1 VTDST
6 GLRILRVAQPL
17 YPAVTGGGAYHVHAM
32 SRDQAAM
39 GHDVTV
45 LTIRSDPDRPH
56 LERRDGYTVVRF
68 DPTVR
73 PLGNAV
79 SPGLAQYL
87 RAELDCFDVVH
98 AHSHLYF
105 STNLA
110 ALGRA
115 LAGVPGVADRP
126 LAITNHGLYS
136 QAAPEWVLDV
146 YLRTLGRATL
156 NRADLVFCY
165 TAADERRLREVGVS
179 SPVAVVPN
187 GIDTSRFTP
196 EGPESDLLA
205 AGDPAVLFVGRLV
218 EGKRARDAVAAVE
231 RLRETHPDAHLYLC
245 GDGPRRA
252 RLAAQAGD
260 GVTLLGERPYG
271 EMPDIYRAADALVLP
286 SRAEGTPRTVLEALA
301 CDTPVVCSDLPHL
314 RDAFGDAVRYVTVGD
329 IADIRA
335 SLAAFCEAS
344 DGTTP
349 PTGDTAGSVN
359 WTPAPGPSQSPVTDW
374 SETVRLTTERLSRL
388 AENG

>member
-1 VTDST
+1 VTGPT

-45 LTIRSDPDRPH
+45 LTVRTDPDQPH
-56 LERRDGYTVVRF
+56 LSRREGYTVVRF
-68 DPTVR
+68 DAHAR
-73 PLGNAV
+73 PLGNAL
-79 SPGLAQYL
+79 SPGLARYL
-87 RAELDCFDVVH
+87 RAELDRFDVVH

-110 ALGRA
+110 ALWRA
-115 LAGVPGVADRP
+115 LARVPGVAGRP
-126 LAITNHGLYS
+126 LAVTNHGLYS
-136 QAAPEWVLDV
+136 QAAPEWLLEV

-156 NRADLVFCY
+156 NRADLLLCY

-187 GIDTSRFTP
+187 GVDTSRFTP
-196 EGPESDLLA
+196 EGPRSDLLDR
-205 AGDPAVLFVGRLV
+205 GDPAVLFVGRLV
-218 EGKRARDAVAAVE
+218 EGKRARDAIAAVE
-231 RLRETHPDAHLYLC
+231 RLRETHPDAQLYLC

-252 RLAAQAGD
+252 TLAASAGD
-260 GVTLLGERPYG
+260 GVTFLGERPYA

-301 CDTPVVCSDLPHL
+301 CATPVVCSSLPHL
-314 RDAFGDAVRYVTVGD
+314 RDAFGDAARYSEVGD
-329 IADIRA
+329 VDGIRTHLADLSVDGSGAAVTETDRRA
-335 SLAAFCEAS
+335 
-344 DGTTP
+344 
-349 PTGDTAGSVN
+349 DTDQADA
-359 WTPAPGPSQSPVTDW
+359 TPAPSRSVVTDW
-374 SETVRLTTERLSRL
+374 SETVRLTTERLTEL
-388 AENG
+388 VE